1 MSSSIDLEDETALE
15 LLHQMIRVRR
25 FEERVQTLFRDGEI
39 PGFVH
44 LSLGHE
50 GTHAGLGV
58 AMQENDWLTAGNCRL
73 HGQSLI
79 KGVPMKEVLAE
90 IFGKRTG
97 CNRGK
102 GGSMHVA
109 DADRHF
115 YGHSATITSGM
126 NPATGLALA
135 QQMLDT
141 GNVVVSM
148 VGDGGTSR
156 GPFHTA
162 LVFAAVWN
170 LPIVFV
176 IDNNQWAISYP
187 ASNLPPE
194 RLSNYGKPYQ
204 IPHESID
211 GTDVV
216 TVYNTLGEALD
227 RARNGGGPSLI
238 ESRVFRLEGHY
249 EGDKETYR
257 TEEDKKH
264 AKEEGDPLKNFKER
278 LFDSGH
284 LQQEQYEELEADVE
298 AEIDEAVEYARQS
311 KMPDPSEAYED
322 IYNPPLSEQNGQE
335 DGANGEKTLHS
346 YDREE
351 A

>member
-1 MSSSIDLEDETALE
+1 MNSGVDLTDETAME
-15 LLHQMIRVRR
+15 LLREMIRVRR
-25 FEERVQTLFRDGEI
+25 FEERVQTLFKEGEI

-58 AMQENDWLTAGNCRL
+58 AMKENDWLTAGNCRL

-79 KGVPMKEVLAE
+79 KGVPMKKVLAE

-109 DADRHF
+109 DVDNHL

-135 QQMLDT
+135 QEMLDT

-148 VGDGGTSR
+148 IGDGGTSR

-162 LVFAAVWN
+162 LVFAAVWD
-170 LPIVFV
+170 LPVVFV

-194 RLSNYGKPYQ
+194 QLSDYGNPYQ

-216 TVYNTLGEALD
+216 TVYETLSQALD
-227 RARNGGGPSLI
+227 RARNGGGPTLI
-238 ESRVFRLEGHY
+238 ESRVFRLGGHY

-257 TEEDKKH
+257 PEEDKKR
-264 AKEEGDPLKNFKER
+264 AREKGDPLKNFKE
-278 LFDSGH
+278 LLLDKDY
-284 LQQEQYEELEADVE
+284 LKQEQYEELETEIE

-311 KMPDPSEAYED
+311 EMPEPSEAYED
-322 IYNPPLSEQNGQE
+322 IYNPPFSEQNGQE
-335 DGANGEKTLHS
+335 NTSQGEKNLHS
-346 YDREE
+346 FGRKET
-351 A
+351 